1 MKFKQTKRIEALER
15 LKESRWVS
23 SKALWE
29 GTQTKENWLKQK
41 EARIEQLEAA
51 IRKGV

>member
-1 MKFKQTKRIEALER
+1 MKSKQTKRIEALDR
-15 LKESRWVS
+15 IKDSKWTS
-23 SKALWE
+23 SKAFRE
-29 GTQTKENWLKQK
+29 GTQTMENWKKQK

>member
-1 MKFKQTKRIEALER
+1 MKFKQTKRIEALDR
-15 LKESRWVS
+15 LKESRWVR
-23 SKALWE
+23 SKAFRE
-29 GTQTKENWLKQK
+29 GTMTPENWLKQK

>member
-23 SKALWE
+23 SKAFRE

-41 EARIEQLEAA
+41 EARIGQLEAA
-51 IRKGV
+51 IRRGV

>member
-1 MKFKQTKRIEALER
+1 MKFKQTKRIEALDR
-15 LKESRWVS
+15 LKESVWIE
-23 SKALWE
+23 SKAFRNNTMTL
-29 GTQTKENWLKQK
+29 ENWKKQK

>member
-1 MKFKQTKRIEALER
+1 MKDKQTKRIEALDR
-15 LKESRWVS
+15 LKESKWIN
-23 SKALWE
+23 SKALWK